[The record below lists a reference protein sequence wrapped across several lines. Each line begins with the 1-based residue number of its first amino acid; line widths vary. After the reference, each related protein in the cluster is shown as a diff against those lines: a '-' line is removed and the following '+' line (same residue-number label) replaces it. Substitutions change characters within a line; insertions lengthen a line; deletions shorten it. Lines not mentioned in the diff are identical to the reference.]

1 MDIAAEP
8 RGKPLISKRT
18 EYMKKTIM
26 KCGYLLVVFIAALFI
41 ASAVINQGN
50 TDMTMEM
57 APASFPVIHMFVGD
71 KEVGSLHGYR
81 DVMECSYQRDCIT
94 PLGEGRRVS
103 FQVDKYGQKIEKMVF
118 EVRSINGERL
128 VENTEI
134 SDYE

>member
-1 MDIAAEP
+1 
-8 RGKPLISKRT
+8 
-18 EYMKKTIM
+18 M

-94 PLGEGRRVS
+94 PLGKGAGS
-103 FQVDKYGQKIEKMVF
+103 AFKWINTDKK
-118 EVRSINGERL
+118 
-128 VENTEI
+128 
-134 SDYE
+134 